1 MSDPTTTYISDSI
14 NLIRNYDKLGDKGI
28 MHWISIFLHQEQYWM
43 TDEEE
48 QYLVSYVRLSLE
60 NSYEH

>member
-28 MHWISIFLHQEQYWM
+28 MQWISIFLHQEQYWL

-60 NSYEH
+60 NVK